1 MVRPNIEGALRAQS
15 RLDGVAL
22 LTPFQYLER
31 YSKQLQAEVFTKRED
46 LQQVRSFKIRGA
58 YNKIVGLSNNER
70 KQGIV
75 CASAGNHAQG
85 FAYSCKKLNIKGIVF
100 MPVPTPKQKIEQVRM
115 FGGEA
120 IEIRLEGD
128 TYDDAYT
135 AALLYQQEQNAI
147 FIHPFDDVDVI

>member
-1 MVRPNIEGALRAQS
+1 MQ
-15 RLDGVAL
+15 
-22 LTPFQYLER
+22 TPFQYLER
-31 YSKQLQAEVFTKRED
+31 YSKEFQAEVFTKRED

-58 YNKIVGLSNNER
+58 YNKIVALSESDR
-70 KQGIV
+70 KKGIV

-85 FAYSCKKLNIKGIVF
+85 FAYPCQALRIKGLVF

-115 FGGEA
+115 FGGDA

-135 AALLYQQEQNAI
+135 AALHYQQDKNAI
-147 FIHPFDDVDVI
+147 FVHLSTILM